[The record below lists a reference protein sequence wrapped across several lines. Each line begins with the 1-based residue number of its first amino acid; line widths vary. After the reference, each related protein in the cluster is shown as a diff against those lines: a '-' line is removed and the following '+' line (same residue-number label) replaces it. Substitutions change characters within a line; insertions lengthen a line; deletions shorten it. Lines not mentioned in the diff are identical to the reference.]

1 MKTILAVD
9 LKKGKVVKAFA
20 GFRLNY
26 KPLIINNIDF
36 SDPCKLI
43 NFVVKEINLKTVY
56 LADLDSISNLLP
68 NMDTI
73 EKILKKF
80 PQINFLIDCGFNY
93 PASINKFYS
102 IFEKKGRHKNQYIGR
117 SIYNQSVFTTS
128 ETNLINKITNAK
140 ITNSTDFALESAV

>member
-26 KPLIINNIDF
+26 KPLIIDNIDF

-43 NFVVKEINLKTVY
+43 NFAVKEINLRTVY
-56 LADLDSISNLLP
+56 LADLDSINNLLP
-68 NMDTI
+68 NIDTI

-102 IFEKKGRHKNQYIGR
+102 IFEKKKLTI
-117 SIYNQSVFTTS
+117 
-128 ETNLINKITNAK
+128 
-140 ITNSTDFALESAV
+140 LELF